1 MGKTRRKRYAAQIYI
16 EPEPQ
21 SSSTRRKPV
30 GVFNGELVKMI
41 APYLEDFDILT
52 LSTTCPNLLMMCR
65 FNVEEVSTNIPKK
78 FRNYPN
84 LRVLRGGKQGGY
96 FHRDPRDCNV
106 EELPDKVVEIHQEL
120 SIKKFSPDARVL
132 NVGVPLRDL
141 FPKDGKS
148 ESMFSMLHT
157 LIIHEIAPM
166 PKSLTNQLTSLT
178 LTKEFI
184 SREAISNFVNTV
196 CQFENLTSLVV
207 EFRDGEFLD
216 STSDYHTLLN
226 KIPKSLTKFH
236 FTYWRFGVSLTA
248 DLHENLK
255 DLKLYVHGIGL
266 RCKLHELKH
275 LEKLDLHSC
284 GEVVALKLGD
294 NLKVFKC
301 NWSGYI
307 DYIGPNLEVFDCSGI
322 KIGVIISNIKKLSC
336 NGIGRIPRYIT
347 KLSCDADY
355 ELSLQN
361 ALFENEHL
369 YLLTLTELTVPGCMI
384 GWTFG
389 KFVNLQKLTI
399 PSCVDY
405 YPSSLTDLTIT
416 QKMFHGGHIPAT
428 VIKLNIVSM
437 SRDGYIDGVEC
448 ITPSMLPP
456 NLTHFICKNYHHVTY
471 YKNSA
476 QWIPSKT
483 LKFVEIERVV
493 KSRTDVINHEKMF
506 EHCEFV
512 AFGSHI
518 KKRTLDG
525 PKWMNTE
532 ENLRRIL

>member
-1 MGKTRRKRYAAQIYI
+1 MGKARRKRHVIQVHT
-16 EPEPQ
+16 EPEPE
-21 SSSTRRKPV
+21 SSSV
-30 GVFNGELVKMI
+30 AEESAGVFNGELVKMI

-84 LRVLRGGKQGGY
+84 LRVIRGGKQDGC

-166 PKSLTNQLTSLT
+166 PKSLMNQLTSLT
-178 LTKEFI
+178 LTIQFI
-184 SREAISNFVNTV
+184 SREDVSNFFNTI
-196 CQFENLTSLVV
+196 CEFENLTSLVV
-207 EFRDGEFLD
+207 EFRDGQFLN
-216 STSDYHTLLN
+216 SMSDHHTLLD

-236 FTYWRFGVSLTA
+236 FTCWRFGVSLTA
-248 DLHENLK
+248 NLHENLK
-255 DLKLYVHGIGL
+255 DLKLHVHGIGL

-284 GEVVALKLGD
+284 GEVVALKLGH

-301 NWSGYI
+301 SWSGYI

-347 KLSCDADY
+347 ELSCDADY

-361 ALFENEHL
+361 AVFENEHL
-369 YLLTLTELTVPGCMI
+369 YLLTLTELTVPGYVI

-389 KFVNLQKLTI
+389 RFTNLKKLTMS
-399 PSCVDY
+399 SCVDY
-405 YPSSLTDLTIT
+405 YPRSLTDLTIT
-416 QKMFHGGHIPAT
+416 QKHFTGGHIPAT
-428 VIKLNIVSM
+428 VVKLKIEAM
-437 SRDGYIDGVEC
+437 SRDGYIDSVRC
-448 ITPSMLPP
+448 ITPDMLPAG
-456 NLTHFICKNYHHVTY
+456 LTHFICNTYCYNAYHKTH
-471 YKNSA
+471 N
-476 QWIPSKT
+476 QWIPNKN
-483 LKFVEIERVV
+483 LKFVEIQRVI
-493 KSRTDVINHEKMF
+493 RAQTHVINYEKMF

-512 AFGSHI
+512 AFGSYI

-532 ENLRRIL
+532 ENLRYIS